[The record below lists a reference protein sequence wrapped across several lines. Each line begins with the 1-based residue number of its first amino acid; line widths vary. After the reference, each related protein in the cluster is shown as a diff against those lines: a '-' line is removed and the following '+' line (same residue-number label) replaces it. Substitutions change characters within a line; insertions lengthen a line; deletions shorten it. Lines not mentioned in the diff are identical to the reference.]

1 MEKLK
6 YILLFF
12 TVVSLSACNLFDDEL
27 DEDENNYKYGNYND
41 SPVKSVAC
49 KPQFAPQ
56 TVSDGSIVTITYSD
70 KTYNFVKIFP
80 DGTTKTTPLNFTWSE
95 SNSFHQM
102 QPSGDMPSGNK
113 PSGDV
118 SGGGFQQPTN
128 NFTYEMDAD
137 FTTTM
142 FLKNCNDEYYLSH
155 YNSNDFGRYY
165 YAVVKFDKDCNIV
178 FQIDSTVNAMGG
190 GPMGGASGTV
200 TKTPV
205 AGTPLNNGGYA
216 MIMQAVSVGM
226 MQNEDY
232 NLTLRIINTEG
243 KIAADYTLEFS
254 EIVKIVTVLNVNNNI
269 AVYYQLSDNTN
280 YVNLYTLNGQLLG
293 ILPSD
298 SNRSI
303 YTYITYG
310 EYVLTSGY
318 DSEIKKFF
326 LQQLDQYGQTIQ
338 DETLDVSAV
347 VYSITEFDGKRCYS
361 GVLQTDFDPETYDPD
376 NYLDYIVNS
385 DGLIMLNDNGEFE
398 TPIIADYNNG
408 VIIYAVFKNDDNTYT
423 IYLSQITPLAT
434 LASRLGGQMY
444 VYRTVASRLCDKILI
459 YRTDDLKKLEVN

>member
-1 MEKLK
+1 MKKLK
-6 YILLFF
+6 YILLIF
-12 TVVSLSACNLFDDEL
+12 TVVSLSACFFVDDEY
-27 DEDENNYKYGNYND
+27 DDDVSNYKYGNYNN

-56 TVSDGSIVTITYSD
+56 TVSDGSIVTITYTD
-70 KTYNFVKIFP
+70 KNYNFVKIFP

-95 SNSFHQM
+95 SNSFSQM
-102 QPSGDMPSGNK
+102 QPSGDV

-118 SGGGFQQPTN
+118 PSGGFQQPTN
-128 NFTYEMDAD
+128 NSTYEMDAD
-137 FTTTM
+137 ISTTM
-142 FLKNCNDEYYLSH
+142 FLKNCNDEYYFAH

-190 GPMGGASGTV
+190 GPMGGGSRTV

-216 MIMQAVSVGM
+216 MIMQAASVGM
-226 MQNEDY
+226 MQNEDH

-243 KIAADYTLEFS
+243 KVAADYTLEFS
-254 EIVKIVTVLNVNNNI
+254 EMVKIETVLNVNNNI

-280 YVNLYTLNGQLLG
+280 YINLYTLNGQLLG
-293 ILPSD
+293 TLPSD
-298 SNRSI
+298 SKRSI

-310 EYVLTSGY
+310 EHVFTSGY
-318 DSEIKKFF
+318 DSEIQKFF
-326 LQQLDQYGQTIQ
+326 LQQLDQYGQSIK
-338 DETLDVSAV
+338 DETFDVSAV
-347 VYSITEFDGKRCYS
+347 IYNITEFDGKRCFA
-361 GVLQTDFDPETYDPD
+361 GVRQTNFDPATYDPD

-398 TPIIADYNNG
+398 TPIIANYNNG
-408 VIIYAVFKNDDNTYT
+408 VIIYAVFKNEDNTYT

-444 VYRTVASRLCDKILI
+444 VYRTIASRLCDKILI
-459 YRTDDLKKLEVN
+459 YRTADLKKLEVN